1 MCTDSTFYVLGG
13 KQMVILFYDPQT
25 SITQSWHVSTRYRND
40 ISILIRQYRRLSA
53 ARIVKQEWIESK
65 RLQYAK
71 KGKYYYFKDD
81 SLIMQRE
88 YEEDIQKRMK
98 QLQLQINNRD
108 SL

>member
-1 MCTDSTFYVLGG
+1 
-13 KQMVILFYDPQT
+13 MVILFYDPQT

-53 ARIVKQEWIESK
+53 ARIVKQEWIESN

-81 SLIMQRE
+81 SLIIQRE
-88 YEEDIQKRMK
+88 YEEDIRKRME
-98 QLQLQINNRD
+98 QLKLQINNRD